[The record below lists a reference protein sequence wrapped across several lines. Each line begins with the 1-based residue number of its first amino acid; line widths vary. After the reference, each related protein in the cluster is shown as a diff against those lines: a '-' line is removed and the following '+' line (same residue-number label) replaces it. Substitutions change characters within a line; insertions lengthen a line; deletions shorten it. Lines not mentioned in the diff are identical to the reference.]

1 MWGVCLAAGAWRER
15 REPVRG
21 AGIGRSGE
29 LMAGHAGQGK
39 PGLCELPA
47 VAEER
52 TQCCKLSVEKGSAPS
67 NPIST
72 T

>member
-1 MWGVCLAAGAWRER
+1 MPGESGVSLSEEPESAGAASRWQ
-15 REPVRG
+15 G
-21 AGIGRSGE
+21 TLGK
-29 LMAGHAGQGK
+29 GK